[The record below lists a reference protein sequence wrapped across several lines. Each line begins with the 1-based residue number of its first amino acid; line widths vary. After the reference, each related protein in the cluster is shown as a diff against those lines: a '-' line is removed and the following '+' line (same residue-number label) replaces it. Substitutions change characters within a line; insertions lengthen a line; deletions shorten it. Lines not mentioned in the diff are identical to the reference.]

1 MMMVVWVLVCVIA
14 YEMVYKIVYVM
25 LCVIFVTLTFQIRS
39 HHRPSTHKVKLQIS
53 PAKTFLLLFDFWVS
67 LSNFILTLALDCQS
81 ITIMYK
87 TKSQTSW
94 VSWEKAT
101 IEIKIHV

>member
-1 MMMVVWVLVCVIA
+1 MVVWVLVCV
-14 YEMVYKIVYVM
+14 MVYKMVYVM
-25 LCVIFVTLTFQIRS
+25 LCVMFVTLTFQIRS

-81 ITIMYK
+81 IHHY
-87 TKSQTSW
+87 
-94 VSWEKAT
+94 V
-101 IEIKIHV
+101 